1 MRNAVVVVLLILA
14 TPLYGE
20 NTIKRLSGDVVIDG
34 DLSDEAW
41 TNALRVDQFVEYW
54 RGDNVAPPAAT
65 TAFMAYDDAA
75 VYFAFRADD
84 PRPGEI
90 RAPFVD
96 RDKVLGEQ
104 DYVAAILDTQND
116 RRSAVAFR
124 VNARGILT
132 DSVVNDANGV
142 EDFAPDFF
150 YEAVARTTATGWSA
164 EMRIPLSSLRYPA
177 AEPQSWG
184 VILLRNYP
192 RHYRYIIASTPVPR
206 NSPCFIC
213 HAATID
219 GFSDLPRAAH
229 FTLAPYS
236 TAQTTEQRTF
246 GVLARDPV
254 RTDAGIDLKWNASSK
269 LTVDATLNPDFSQIE
284 SDVPQLAA
292 NNRYALSYPEKR
304 TFFLEG
310 TDLLSMPIRAVYT
323 RSITSPAWGIRAT
336 GQSGPTAYT
345 ILAAEDRG
353 GGAVVLPG
361 NQGSQTAPQNFR
373 SQAVVGRLRH
383 SIGKSFA
390 GLLVTAREIEG
401 GGYNRVAGPDFL
413 WKASD
418 RDRVTGQLLFSATEN
433 PDRTDL
439 HATFDGRSTGG
450 YAGRLFWDRDAKR
463 YDVWLGA
470 FDYSDGFRA
479 DNGFMPFVGGR
490 GYFAEVGARF
500 YPKRVASYLRP
511 FVAFGN
517 ETTWGGAWPGLYFQG
532 MWGSDGYVS
541 WHFERE
547 RTTKGTLPLSF
558 AEFSLRANPTR
569 WLSQVQLDGKV
580 GDRLDAI
587 DVRVGKGATFSLSA
601 TARPTDHLE
610 LQMNTG
616 REWVDVNSGRL
627 FTAAT
632 NWLKTTYTFNARSLA
647 RVIAQYRDTERA
659 SHLYHSIRP
668 DTRSGDFSL
677 SALYGYRVNWQTTF
691 FIGYGDAHLLDESD
705 RLTRESRSLF
715 MKVSYAIQR

>member
-1 MRNAVVVVLLILA
+1 MRNAVILLSLLVAPALA
-14 TPLYGE
+14 AQPAIT
-20 NTIKRLSGDVVIDG
+20 RLTSHVVIDG

-41 TNALRVDQFVEYW
+41 AGAMKVDRFVEYW
-54 RGDNVAPPAAT
+54 KGDNVPPPAAT
-65 TAFMAYDDAA
+65 TAFMAYDEEAL
-75 VYFAFRADD
+75 YIAFRADD
-84 PRPGEI
+84 PRPHDI

-96 RDKVLGEQ
+96 RDKVLADQ

-132 DSVVNDANGV
+132 DSVVNDANNV
-142 EDFAPDFF
+142 EDFAPDFY
-150 YEAVARTTATGWSA
+150 YEAASRKTATGWSA

-177 AEPQSWG
+177 TDPQTWG

-192 RHYRYIIASTPVPR
+192 RDYRYIIANTVIPK
-206 NSPCFIC
+206 NSPCFVC
-213 HAATID
+213 HAAAIA
-219 GFSDLPRAAH
+219 GFTNLPRAAH

-246 GVLARDPV
+246 AGLAREPV
-254 RTDAGIDLKWNASSK
+254 RTDAGIDLKWNASTK

-284 SDVPQLAA
+284 SDVPQLSA
-292 NNRYALSYPEKR
+292 NNRYALSYAEKR

-336 GQSGPTAYT
+336 GQSGSTAYT

-353 GGAVVLPG
+353 GGVVVLPG
-361 NQGSQTAPQNFR
+361 NQGSQVAPQSFR

-390 GLLVTAREIEG
+390 GFLVTAREIEG

-413 WKASD
+413 WKISDSD
-418 RDRVTGQLLFSATEN
+418 RLTGQLLFSATEN
-433 PDRTDL
+433 PDRSEL
-439 HATFDGRSTGG
+439 HATFDGRSSRGH
-450 YAGRLFWDRDAKR
+450 AGRLVYERDAKR
-463 YDVWLGA
+463 YDIWASA

-490 GYFAEVGARF
+490 GFFTEAGARF
-500 YPKRVASYLRP
+500 YPKRIASYLRP
-511 FVAFGN
+511 FVAVGN

-532 MWGSDGYVS
+532 IWGSDGYVS

-547 RTTKGTLPLSF
+547 RIGKRTLPLSF
-558 AEFSLRANPTR
+558 AEFSLRANPSR
-569 WLSQVQLDGKV
+569 WISQVQFDGKV

-601 TARPTDHLE
+601 TTRPTDHLE
-610 LQMNTG
+610 LQLNAR
-616 REWVDVNSGRL
+616 REWVDVEGQRL

-632 NWLKTTYTFNARSLA
+632 NWLKTTYIFNARSLA
-647 RVIAQYRDTERA
+647 RVIATHGDTERA
-659 SHLYHSIRP
+659 THLYLTDLDSR
-668 DTRSGDFSL
+668 TGGLSL
-677 SALYGYRVNWQTTF
+677 SALYGYRLNWQTTF
-691 FIGYGDAHLLDESD
+691 FVGYGDAHLLDESD
-705 RLTRESRSLF
+705 RFARESRSLF
-715 MKVSYAIQR
+715 MKVSYAFQR